1 MPWQVKAGHD
11 NVATLAN
18 MVQQPAMPR
27 GIEYPELR
35 FAANGTA
42 ARHGAVFADL
52 EWNVLLRF
60 PVGEE
65 ASVRDQL
72 LTQFGLSDATA
83 SAAVTVQLRN
93 NSGTYANYNA
103 TAILLDQGQRAAG
116 RWERLVIRLARL
128 VVIPDEE

>member
-42 ARHGAVFADL
+42 ARHGIAFCDL
-52 EWNVLLRF
+52 EWNVIKRIPLT
-60 PVGEE
+60 GST
-65 ASVRDQL
+65 SVRDQL
-72 LTQFGLSDATA
+72 LAQFGLSDSTT